1 MSMTK
6 HAQRL
11 MFLLGI
17 GGLAAGLAN
26 IGCLEDV
33 CTDSKEAAFRSM
45 DDILAMQIAAAEQG
59 LGTEGLDR
67 PGRISADGKTLAAQL
82 NRPVKN
88 LDGSIDM
95 PPGWLPPIPADH
107 PWNNVNGPESD
118 AFYSYF
124 EERVLRP
131 MLFDGSNPTHRQWA
145 KLYLEKSRSADPEF
159 PAYTYAERTSCAKE
173 KFDAAGTCAGGRKPV
188 NGVCP
193 KIDAF

>member
-33 CTDSKEAAFRSM
+33 CADTKEAAFRSM
-45 DDILAMQIAAAEQG
+45 DDILAMRITLAEQG
-59 LGTEGLDR
+59 IGGEGLGDR
-67 PGRISADGKTLAAQL
+67 QAQSLRI
-82 NRPVKN
+82 NRPVKDP
-88 LDGSIDM
+88 DGTVVM
-95 PPGWLPPIPADH
+95 PAGWLPPIPADH
-107 PWNNVNGPESD
+107 PWNNVTGPESD

-131 MLFDGSNPTHRQWA
+131 MLYDDSNPTHRQWA

-159 PAYTYAERTSCAKE
+159 PAYTYAEKTSCE
-173 KFDAAGTCAGGRKPV
+173 KKQFDAAGTCAGGRTPV
-188 NGVCP
+188 KGVCP

>member
-33 CTDSKEAAFRSM
+33 CADTKEAAFRSM
-45 DDILAMQIAAAEQG
+45 DDIRAMQIAVAEQG
-59 LGTEGLDR
+59 LGGELGDR
-67 PGRISADGKTLAAQL
+67 NAQSLRI
-82 NRPVKN
+82 NRPVKDP
-88 LDGSIDM
+88 DGTVVM
-95 PPGWLPPIPADH
+95 PPEWLPPIPADH
-107 PWNNVNGPESD
+107 PWNNVTGPESD

-131 MLFDGSNPTHRQWA
+131 MLYDDSNPTHRQWA

-173 KFDAAGTCAGGRKPV
+173 KFDAAGTCAGGRRPV
-188 NGVCP
+188 GGVCP